1 MEQIGL
7 RTRLFVPPGWTASP
21 DTMTALPCNGFR
33 LIADYGGIFDLVRR
47 TSVRARVLGVGGG
60 FLAES
65 WWCRAVVLSA
75 ERIARRGG
83 IVRLAISARH
93 LGRSGPRQAMLDAI
107 DLALMHGLT
116 PTVYQW
122 TPARGQNSSALSG
135 LSTEK
140 SALPISA

>member
-1 MEQIGL
+1 
-7 RTRLFVPPGWTASP
+7 
-21 DTMTALPCNGFR
+21 MTALPRNGFR

-47 TSVRARVLGVGGG
+47 TSVRGA
-60 FLAES
+60 
-65 WWCRAVVLSA
+65 
-75 ERIARRGG
+75 
-83 IVRLAISARH
+83 
-93 LGRSGPRQAMLDAI
+93 RQAMLDAI